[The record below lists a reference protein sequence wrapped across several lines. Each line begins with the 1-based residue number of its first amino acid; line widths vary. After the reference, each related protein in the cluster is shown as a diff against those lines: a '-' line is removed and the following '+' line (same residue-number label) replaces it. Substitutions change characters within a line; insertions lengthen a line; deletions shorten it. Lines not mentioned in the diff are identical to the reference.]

1 MPRAKKENKILE
13 EDNFSLTQFNAFLR
27 FAYCPAEP
35 LVLNSLIKNNS
46 EEYKELSKGLDS
58 ASSEYLSGAMR
69 YFYVCYCIEI
79 EDFNKDANNYLY
91 FQLFSQ
97 VGDQQSA
104 ALPIYGFYTFDS
116 IMTVIKDIDSMFSV
130 ENYNKQIFDTFQN
143 DLFGTADQVIKLM
156 QDWTALKLINF
167 NDLYFQDE
175 SAIKNLSNLINYN
188 KKNTRKKTI
197 KKNNIKTLNKTK
209 TRKANQK
216 LKIKNEQQL

>member
-1 MPRAKKENKILE
+1 MTRQRKKHCTMPRAKKENKILE

-104 ALPIYGFYTFDS
+104 DR
-116 IMTVIKDIDSMFSV
+116 KSV
-130 ENYNKQIFDTFQN
+130 
-143 DLFGTADQVIKLM
+143 V
-156 QDWTALKLINF
+156 
-167 NDLYFQDE
+167 
-175 SAIKNLSNLINYN
+175 
-188 KKNTRKKTI
+188 
-197 KKNNIKTLNKTK
+197 
-209 TRKANQK
+209 
-216 LKIKNEQQL
+216 